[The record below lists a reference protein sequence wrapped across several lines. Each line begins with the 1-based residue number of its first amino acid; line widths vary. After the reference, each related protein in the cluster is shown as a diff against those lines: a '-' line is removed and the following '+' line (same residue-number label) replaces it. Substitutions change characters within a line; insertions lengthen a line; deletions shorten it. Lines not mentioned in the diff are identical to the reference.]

1 MKNKIKISNTQIIF
15 VKKGGIIIDKIKS
28 PSSPTHTPVPH
39 RNICVTCFFTQ
50 LHAVESYPG
59 WRRPTIPFNSNH
71 HIHSLSVHVIS
82 HSSIHDSVFP
92 VSPYEELCNGHACT
106 CFLVHKCQ
114 CFSKVETNIWNGWLT
129 AYVYF
134 YFIQY
139 CQISLFNMA
148 LSVLYSH

>member
-1 MKNKIKISNTQIIF
+1 M
-15 VKKGGIIIDKIKS
+15 
-28 PSSPTHTPVPH
+28 
-39 RNICVTCFFTQ
+39 
-50 LHAVESYPG
+50 ESYPG

-114 CFSKVETNIWNGWLT
+114 CFAKVETNIWNGWLT

-134 YFIQY
+134 NFIQY

-148 LSVLYSH
+148 VSFIFPLAVCMYVFSHPCQPVLLMALIFASIMVENISIF